1 MLKILRNKKTAK
13 KVWIILALLI
23 VPAFIFW
30 GAGSLVR
37 DKKEMGTAGKI
48 FGKNVSLLEYRDAYN
63 AVRAQAQLQF
73 GDNFSQLRQYLDLE
87 NLAWDRLVLLYEAKR
102 RKIKVSDKEVI
113 DLIQSVPIFQ
123 KKGRFD
129 NRFYSDTLRYY
140 LRMQPRAFE
149 EQIRQNITI
158 SKLYNQITDN
168 VKVTDEE
175 VRKEY
180 QKVNE
185 EISLNYLAALPAD
198 FTKGIVPQEKEI
210 KEYFEKNSAQFKQPL
225 SFNLEYIVSDSQS
238 KINAAANT
246 LTKKNKLEIVA
257 KELGINFNKTGLFI
271 QSDPIPGIG
280 WSPEILELIMTK
292 LKPGQFS
299 EPINIDKKFYIVS
312 LIEKKE
318 PYIPEFNQ
326 AKDKV
331 KETIIKTES
340 AKIAKDRIEACLTK
354 IQSDFKINPK
364 AIDFLKLAKEFS
376 LKTSSTN
383 NFKYGSYIEGI
394 GASDSFWATAQN
406 LKENETSSVIT
417 MPSGYYIIKI
427 KSKTPIDEK
436 KFESDKTEFTKKILA
451 QKQQDSFVRFTTELK
466 QKAQMR

>member
-1 MLKILRNKKTAK
+1 MLKILRNKKTAR
-13 KVWIILALLI
+13 KVWIVLALLI
-23 VPAFIFW
+23 VPAFVFW

-73 GDNFSQLRQYLDLE
+73 GDNFSELRQYLDLE

-113 DLIQSVPIFQ
+113 ELIRSVPIFQ

-129 NRFYSDTLRYY
+129 NRFYSETLRYF

-158 SKLYNQITDN
+158 SKLYNQITEN
-168 VKVTDEE
+168 IKVTDEDI
-175 VRKEY
+175 RKEY
-180 QKVNE
+180 QKLNE
-185 EISLNYLAALPAD
+185 EISLTYLAALPAD
-198 FTKGIVPQEKEI
+198 FTKGIYPQEKEMR
-210 KEYFEKNSAQFKQPL
+210 EYFENNSVQFKQPL
-225 SFNLEYIVSDSQS
+225 SFNLEYAVSDSEA
-238 KINAAANT
+238 KIKEAAN
-246 LTKKNKLEIVA
+246 LLPKKKKLELAA
-257 KELGINFNKTGLFI
+257 KDTGADFNKTGLFA

-299 EPINIDKKFYIVS
+299 EPLNIDKKFYIVG
-312 LIEKKE
+312 LIERRE
-318 PYIPEFNQ
+318 PYIPEFAQ

-331 KETIIKTES
+331 KEAMIKTES
-340 AKIAKDRIEACLTK
+340 AKIAKEKIEACLTK
-354 IQSDFKINPK
+354 MQSDFKINPK
-364 AIDFLKLAKEFS
+364 TIDFTKLAKEFS
-376 LKTSSTN
+376 LKTDSTSP
-383 NFKYGSYIEGI
+383 FKFGSYIEGI
-394 GASDSFWATAQN
+394 GASDNFWAAAQK
-406 LKENETSSVIT
+406 LKENEFSPVIS
-417 MPSGYYIIKI
+417 MPSGYYIIKT

-436 KFESDKTEFTKKILA
+436 KFASEKTEFGKKILA
-451 QKQQDSFVRFTTELK
+451 QKQQESFVKFTAELK